1 MNRKRKTALRILAAV
16 LMVSGSICF
25 VRNDFEI
32 AKNLDIYA
40 TLMRQLNENYV
51 DDLNIGDLVRTSID
65 AMLEELDPYT
75 VYYPESD
82 LEEFRL
88 MTTGQYGGIGAL
100 IQQDS
105 DYVIVSE
112 PYENTPAM
120 ESGLQAGDRILAID
134 GKAIRGK
141 SVSDVSTALKGQPGT
156 TVRLTIQPYGHKTSS
171 VKEITRKEIKLPSIT
186 YTGMLREGIG
196 YIRLAQFTEHAG
208 KEVKEAFLKLK
219 EQQMRCLVL
228 DLRGNGGGLLNEAV
242 HIVSLFVPNGELVV
256 STKGKQQHLNQQFYT
271 PNEPV
276 DTKIPIAVLVDG
288 HSASASEIVA
298 GALQDLDRAVIIG
311 ERTFGKGLVQNVL
324 PLSYN
329 TQMKVTVSKYYIP
342 SGRCIQKIDYQ
353 HKDSN
358 GVNLRKADSNATAF
372 QTRHGRTVYDYGGE
386 LKVTT
391 AKYYTPSGR
400 CVQAI
405 DYARRREDGSVAS
418 IPDSLTHE
426 FKTAHGRTV
435 RDGGGITPDV
445 DLTFREYSRLT
456 YSLVTYGI
464 IEQYALEFVRK
475 HASIPPVGEFHLG
488 QDDYEDFVNFAKDK
502 EFDYRSS
509 AKTYF
514 DRAKEELKRDG
525 LDEVMKEQLDALDK
539 MINMEKVDFLHLKQS
554 EIVPFIEEEIVVR
567 YYFQEAG
574 VQIRIRY
581 DDALRQAMAS
591 PLIKQ
596 Y

>member
-1 MNRKRKTALRILAAV
+1 MNHKRKRYIRIFAV
-16 LMVSGSICF
+16 VLLICGSLSF

-40 TLMRQLNENYV
+40 TLLRQLNENYV
-51 DDLNIGDLVRTSID
+51 DDINVGDLVRTSID
-65 AMLEELDPYT
+65 AMLDELDPYT

-105 DYVIVSE
+105 DYVIISE

-134 GKAIRGK
+134 GKPIRGK
-141 SVSDVSTALKGQPGT
+141 TVSDVSTALKGQPGT
-156 TVRLTIQPYGHKTSS
+156 TVKLTIQPYGHKGSV

-186 YTGMLREGIG
+186 YTGMLSDGIG

-219 EQQMRCLVL
+219 EQQMRYLVL

-242 HIVSLFVPNGELVV
+242 NIVSLFVPKGELVV

-271 PNEPV
+271 TSEPI
-276 DTKIPIAVLVDG
+276 DKEIPIAVLVDG

-298 GALQDLDRAVIIG
+298 GTLQDLDRAVIIG
-311 ERTFGKGLVQNVL
+311 ERTYGKGLVQNVL

-329 TQMKVTVSKYYIP
+329 SQLKVTVSKYYIP

-372 QTRHGRTVYDYGGE
+372 RTRHGRTVYDYGGVE
-386 LKVTT
+386 PDMKVKPEPYSTVLL
-391 AKYYTPSGR
+391 ALISQKM
-400 CVQAI
+400 I
-405 DYARRREDGSVAS
+405 FNYANEYR
-418 IPDSLTHE
+418 LQH
-426 FKTAHGRTV
+426 KT
-435 RDGGGITPDV
+435 
-445 DLTFREYSRLT
+445 
-456 YSLVTYGI
+456 
-464 IEQYALEFVRK
+464 
-475 HASIPPVGEFHLG
+475 IPPVSEFAFT
-488 QDDYEDFVNFAKDK
+488 DAMYADFVQFIEKRNIVYETFTEKAMKQLEEAAKEDKTDRILQSELQSLKNAIGKDK
-502 EFDYRSS
+502 ATDLQKYRKEISEMLHVEIVGRYYYQKGESEAALQYDPCMETVRTLFGQPDLKEYHNILS
-509 AKTYF
+509 AK
-514 DRAKEELKRDG
+514 
-525 LDEVMKEQLDALDK
+525 
-539 MINMEKVDFLHLKQS
+539 
-554 EIVPFIEEEIVVR
+554 
-567 YYFQEAG
+567 
-574 VQIRIRY
+574 
-581 DDALRQAMAS
+581 
-591 PLIKQ
+591 
-596 Y
+596 

>member
-1 MNRKRKTALRILAAV
+1 MNRKRKTTLRILAAV

-156 TVRLTIQPYGHKTSS
+156 TVRLTIQPYGHKNSI

-256 STKGKQQHLNQQFYT
+256 STKGKQQHLNQQYYT
-271 PNEPV
+271 SSEPI
-276 DTKIPIAVLVDG
+276 DTQMPIAVLVDG

-329 TQMKVTVSKYYIP
+329 SQLKVTVSKYYIP

-372 QTRHGRTVYDYGGE
+372 QTRHGRTVYDYGGVE
-386 LKVTT
+386 PDLKVKPEAYSTVLL
-391 AKYYTPSGR
+391 ALISQKM
-400 CVQAI
+400 I
-405 DYARRREDGSVAS
+405 FNYAN
-418 IPDSLTHE
+418 
-426 FKTAHGRTV
+426 
-435 RDGGGITPDV
+435 
-445 DLTFREYSRLT
+445 EYRL
-456 YSLVTYGI
+456 
-464 IEQYALEFVRK
+464 QHK
-475 HASIPPVGEFHLG
+475 SIPPVSEFTFT
-488 QDDYEDFVNFAKDK
+488 DAMYADFVQFVKQRNIVYETFTEKAMKQLEEAAKEDK
-502 EFDYRSS
+502 TDGKLQSELQSLKRAIEKEKATDLQKYKKEISEMLHIEIVGRYYYQKGQSEAAMQYDPCLESVYTLFGQPDYKDYR
-509 AKTYF
+509 KILGT
-514 DRAKEELKRDG
+514 K
-525 LDEVMKEQLDALDK
+525 
-539 MINMEKVDFLHLKQS
+539 
-554 EIVPFIEEEIVVR
+554 
-567 YYFQEAG
+567 
-574 VQIRIRY
+574 
-581 DDALRQAMAS
+581 
-591 PLIKQ
+591 
-596 Y
+596 